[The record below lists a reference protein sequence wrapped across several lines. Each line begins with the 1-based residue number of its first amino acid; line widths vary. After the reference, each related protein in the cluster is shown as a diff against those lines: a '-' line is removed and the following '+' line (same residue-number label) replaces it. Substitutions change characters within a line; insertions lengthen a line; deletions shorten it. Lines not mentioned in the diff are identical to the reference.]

1 MPGDGLAKAAPGA
14 SGNGKDLNEKLPR
27 SSMKG
32 ESTDAIRQYKNIE
45 THNPYIQIP
54 HTSSKNPHTFLSHH
68 HMHEEIKPIR
78 K

>member
-1 MPGDGLAKAAPGA
+1 
-14 SGNGKDLNEKLPR
+14 
-27 SSMKG
+27 MKG

-45 THNPYIQIP
+45 THNSYIQIP

-68 HMHEEIKPIR
+68 QIHWEIKPIR